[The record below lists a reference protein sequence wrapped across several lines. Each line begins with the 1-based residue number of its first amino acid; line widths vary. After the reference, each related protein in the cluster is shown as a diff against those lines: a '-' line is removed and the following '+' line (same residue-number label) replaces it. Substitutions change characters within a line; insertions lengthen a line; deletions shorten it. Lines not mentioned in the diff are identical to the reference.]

1 MFQKSQ
7 SQQGFFTLNE
17 LNIDRNAPFCA
28 KIISKKISKKER
40 QFCKLERILERI
52 LHKKQQNEVHLKNE
66 VFGTGV
72 SEKERIYEIPLERH
86 QKFTR

>member
-7 SQQGFFTLNE
+7 SQQGFFALNE

-28 KIISKKISKKER
+28 KMISKKISKKRDNFANWKEFWR
-40 QFCKLERILERI
+40 EFCTKNS
-52 LHKKQQNEVHLKNE
+52 KMKYTSKNE
-66 VFGTGV
+66 VLGTGF